1 MQFWKSKNT
10 NNVSRNLKNN
20 LGNLFLC
27 FVLNNAKEGKNM
39 LTITPIDFSGL
50 KTLPNTK
57 EKTNILSEIV
67 KKIKIKEK

>member
-1 MQFWKSKNT
+1 
-10 NNVSRNLKNN
+10 
-20 LGNLFLC
+20 
-27 FVLNNAKEGKNM
+27 M